1 MIARTNF
8 SPGVKRDD
16 KCLTS
21 PSQTRSRRTKKQ
33 READEIAI
41 IANDVLRDFPL
52 IIENNLGDSND
63 ISNPLGLIPCHR
75 DSQLFLALI
84 PCDKVSQQ

>member
-33 READEIAI
+33 REAGGTANAKIV
-41 IANDVLRDFPL
+41 NDVPGNFPL
-52 IIENNLGDSND
+52 IIGNNLGDSKH
-63 ISNPLGLIPCHR
+63 GVTR
-75 DSQLFLALI
+75 YY
-84 PCDKVSQQ
+84 K